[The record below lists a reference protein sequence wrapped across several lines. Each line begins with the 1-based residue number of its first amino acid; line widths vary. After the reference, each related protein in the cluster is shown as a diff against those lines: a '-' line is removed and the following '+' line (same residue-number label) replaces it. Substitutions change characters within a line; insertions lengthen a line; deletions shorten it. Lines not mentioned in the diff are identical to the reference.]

1 MSLINLQV
9 MMNMKD
15 IFKYAILLLASG
27 GGLCLHSCEDT
38 YPSAADSAYPVDL
51 TAIRIVNAGADG
63 QTVLEGAIDEDNKIV
78 NFKRIDP
85 ATDFSGLRF
94 EATLSEGAVLEKDVL
109 DFSMQEGESE
119 KTLILRVRNHNR
131 YKDYFVRVRQK
142 VPVFGADWDKAT
154 VYNFSGD
161 HIYEECLTASTRWA
175 DCDGE
180 YVLVVSRVGGLNP
193 HLLRVAD
200 LMQGKIEPVAL
211 STDGISGGTFPISCG
226 ALINGHVYIN
236 SLCGGGISPLK
247 VYYWDTPEST
257 PEVILENILS
267 TDVPEA
273 DARHG
278 DNASYNIDKKGNGYI
293 HFGSNADGRDILRY
307 TVTDHKTIGFPQ
319 VLPSRVG
326 AQGYM
331 TINRIE
337 DGDEYLWS
345 GVYMAPA
352 LTNASASIVYDIKT
366 LNGTEFTAC
375 RAFSFNGERYL
386 LACSAAR
393 SNKVTPTM
401 FLYDIT
407 RGDTVADA
415 LAIFEAGE
423 RKPVYQFVL
432 GGTNNANPGTSVNYS
447 IQKDEEGKDM
457 ILRVFAHRTQ
467 SGFVIVDFPIKVAS
481 DD

>member
-1 MSLINLQV
+1 
-9 MMNMKD
+9 MNMKNT
-15 IFKYAILLLASG
+15 FKLLCLLLAFG
-27 GGLCLHSCEDT
+27 TGLCLNSCEDT
-38 YPSAADSAYPVDL
+38 FPIGADSSYPVNM
-51 TAIRIVNAGADG
+51 TSIKIVNAGADG
-63 QTVLEGAIDEDNKIV
+63 QTVFEGVIDEDNKIV

-85 ATDFSGLRF
+85 ATDFSALKF
-94 EATLSEGAVLEKDVL
+94 VAELSEGASLENDVM

-142 VPVFGADWDKAT
+142 VPVFGADWEKPA

-161 HIYEECLTASTRWA
+161 NIYEQCLTANTRWA

-193 HLLRVAD
+193 HLLRISD
-200 LMQGKIEPVAL
+200 LMQGKIEPIAL
-211 STDGISGGTFPISCG
+211 NTEGISGGTFPISCG
-226 ALINGHVYIN
+226 ALINGHIYIN
-236 SLCGGGISPLK
+236 NLCGGGISPLK
-247 VYYWDTPEST
+247 IYYWDTPGSA
-257 PEVILENILS
+257 PEVILDSILS
-267 TDVPEA
+267 TDAPEA

-278 DNASYNIDKKGNGYI
+278 DNVSYNIDKKGNGFI

-307 TVTDHKTIGFPQ
+307 TVADHKSIGSPQ
-319 VLPSRVG
+319 VLSSRTG

-352 LTNASASIVYDIKT
+352 LTNASANIVYDIKS

-375 RAFSFNGERYL
+375 RVFSFNEERYL

-393 SNKVTPTM
+393 SNKVTPT
-401 FLYDIT
+401 LYVYDIT
-407 RGDTVADA
+407 RGDTIAEA
-415 LAIFEAGE
+415 LAIFESGE

-432 GGTNNANPGTSVNYS
+432 GGTNNGNPATSVNYY
-447 IQKDEEGKDM
+447 IQKDAEGKDAM
-457 ILRVFAHRTQ
+457 LRVFAHRTQ

>member
-1 MSLINLQV
+1 MLPINIQ
-9 MMNMKD
+9 MTTEMKS
-15 IFKYAILLLASG
+15 IFKYILIASG
-27 GGLCLHSCEDT
+27 LGLCLNSCEDS
-38 YPSAADSAYPVDL
+38 YPSAADSAYPVDM
-51 TAIRIVNAGADG
+51 TAVRIVNAGADG
-63 QTVLEGAIDEDNKIV
+63 QTVFEGTIDEDNKIV

-85 ATDFSGLRF
+85 ATDFSALRF
-94 EATLSEGAVLEKDVL
+94 EATLPEGASLENDVM

-119 KTLILRVRNHNR
+119 KTLVMRVKNHNR
-131 YKDYFVRVRQK
+131 YKDYFIRVRQK
-142 VPVFGADWDKAT
+142 VPVFGADWDKAQ

-161 HIYEECLTASTRWA
+161 NIYEECVTANTRWA

-180 YVLVVSRVGGLNP
+180 YVLIVSRVNGLHP
-193 HLLRVAD
+193 HLLKVSD
-200 LMQGKIEPVAL
+200 LMQGRIEPINL
-211 STDGISGGTFPISCG
+211 STTGISGGTFAISCG

-236 SLCGGGISPLK
+236 SLSGGGVSPLK
-247 VYYWDTPEST
+247 VYYWDTPESE
-257 PEVILENILS
+257 PEVVLENILAN
-267 TDVPEA
+267 DVPAA

-278 DNASYNIDKKGNGYI
+278 DNASYNIDKNGNGYI
-293 HFGSNADGRDILRY
+293 HFGSNPDGRDILRY
-307 TVTDHKTIGFPQ
+307 TVTGHKTIGSPS
-319 VLPSRVG
+319 VLTSRTG

-337 DGDEYLWS
+337 DGDQYLWS

-352 LTNASASIVYDIKT
+352 LTNASATIEYDIKS

-375 RAFSFNGERYL
+375 RVFSFNEERYL

-401 FLYDIT
+401 YLYDIT
-407 RGDTVADA
+407 RGDTIAEA

-432 GGTNNANPGTSVNYS
+432 GGTNNGNPGTSVNYY
-447 IQKDEEGKDM
+447 IQKDENGKDEM
-457 ILRVFAHRTQ
+457 LRVFAHRTQ
-467 SGFVIVDFPIKVAS
+467 SGFVIVDFPIKIAS

>member
-1 MSLINLQV
+1 
-9 MMNMKD
+9 MKNN
-15 IFKYAILLLASG
+15 IKFAILFLALG
-27 GGLCLHSCEDT
+27 AGLCLHSCEDT
-38 YPSAADSAYPVDL
+38 YPSAADSTYPVDMV
-51 TAIRIVNAGADG
+51 AIKIVNAGADG
-63 QTVLEGAIDEDNKIV
+63 QTTLEGTIDEENKIV

-85 ATDFSGLRF
+85 DTDFSALRF
-94 EATLSEGAVLEKDVL
+94 EATLSEGAALETDVL
-109 DFSMQEGESE
+109 DFSMEEGESE

-131 YKDYFVRVRQK
+131 YKDYFIRVRQR
-142 VPVFGADWDKAT
+142 VPVFGADWEKAT
-154 VYNFSGD
+154 VYNYSGD
-161 HIYEECLTASTRWA
+161 NIYEECVTANTRWA

-193 HLLRVAD
+193 HLLRVSD
-200 LMQGKIEPVAL
+200 LMQGKIEPIAL
-211 STDGISGGTFPISCG
+211 STEGITGGTFPISCG

-236 SLCGGGISPLK
+236 NLSGGGISPLK
-247 VYYWDTPEST
+247 VYYWDTPAST
-257 PEVILENILS
+257 PEVILNNTLS

-278 DNASYNIDKKGNGYI
+278 DNVSYNIDKKGNGYI

-307 TVTDHKTIGFPQ
+307 TVTDHKTVGSPQ
-319 VLPSRVG
+319 VLSSRAG

-352 LTNASASIVYDIKT
+352 LTNASANILYDIKS

-375 RAFSFNGERYL
+375 RVFSFNEERYL

-393 SNKVTPTM
+393 SNKVTPTVYV
-401 FLYDIT
+401 YDIT
-407 RGDTVADA
+407 RGDTVAEA

-423 RKPVYQFVL
+423 RKPVYQFIL

-447 IQKDEEGKDM
+447 IQKDAEGKDSV
-457 ILRVFAHRTQ
+457 LRVFAHRTQ
-467 SGFVIVDFPIKVAS
+467 SGFVIVDFPVKIAL